1 MKDNNKAEMTAD
13 STDINKT
20 SSIGLEGG
28 NDNAINKTESEDTAK
43 AIEVSCDEMIDVSG
57 FNRDFQG
64 ILDILG
70 VQGNLPGMENTA
82 ITEERAQVDTEEKTH
97 PNIDD
102 NIEGNIPVNG
112 AEITKEQSFTGA
124 EDVSLPDAIGKSGFA
139 GDKIH
144 QEEDVEIKFES
155 NLSNLAGAPDTG
167 LNEYDAD
174 LPREIKKGML
184 PVERQEAR
192 SYKSNGAGFM
202 TLVSAAAFLG
212 IFLVGAF
219 GPRPTY
225 SESEKRALAERPE
238 LSFMG
243 VINGNYFSE
252 IEKWFSDTFPFKE
265 RILGMESRLEM
276 FYGVGGEAYYGNKKD
291 FVEDT
296 IPETA
301 ESLAPV
307 VELIP
312 KEEIEETP
320 EETVDK
326 YHTLVETNEDGT
338 LKVDTEPKETV
349 EITGEQ
355 AGNIYVNNNRAY
367 EIFYYNQGGS
377 VKYASVIN
385 TVKAMLPECEVYD
398 ILVPNSFGV
407 ELDPSLQEELGSGNM
422 PDAFNYIFSLMDP
435 SVHRISVFDTMSIHK
450 DEYIYFGT
458 DHHWT
463 GLGAYYAYKDFC
475 MEKGITPHELS
486 EYQHVDYPGFYGTF
500 YFATNR
506 NEALKA
512 NPDHVE
518 AWIPMGTND
527 ATIVDENGNEY
538 KSKVIN
544 DVSEAN
550 AGRKYNCFL
559 NGDNAFTMISN
570 PNITDGS
577 SCVVIKES
585 YGNAFTP
592 FLVDHYQKVYV
603 VDYRYYKDNLRQ
615 FILDNK
621 VQDIIFVNNVQAI
634 TERVSDEI
642 LSAFS

>member
-1 MKDNNKAEMTAD
+1 MNDDNNKAEITAD
-13 STDINKT
+13 NTDFNKPDGPASVIEAEDNNT
-20 SSIGLEGG
+20 ENKIKGIEESREKSGNGDMVDLDGL
-28 NDNAINKTESEDTAK
+28 
-43 AIEVSCDEMIDVSG
+43 
-57 FNRDFQG
+57 NRDFQG

-70 VQGNLPGMENTA
+70 IQSTPSEAGNELK
-82 ITEERAQVDTEEKTH
+82 TEEKAE
-97 PNIDD
+97 
-102 NIEGNIPVNG
+102 EGIRENTEENFQENIPVDPLRNPQVNTQVYIEENTVTQT
-112 AEITKEQSFTGA
+112 AEENPSEGFIQST
-124 EDVSLPDAIGKSGFA
+124 LPGKDTNPDEAVEKSA
-139 GDKIH
+139 
-144 QEEDVEIKFES
+144 EED
-155 NLSNLAGAPDTG
+155 
-167 LNEYDAD
+167 
-174 LPREIKKGML
+174 
-184 PVERQEAR
+184 PVERSEEY
-192 SYKSNGAGFM
+192 STNSSGAKLM
-202 TLVSAAAFLG
+202 LLISAAIFVGL
-212 IFLVGAF
+212 FLVGAF
-219 GPRPTY
+219 GKRPTY
-225 SESEKRALAERPE
+225 SESEKRALTERPE

-243 VINGNYFSE
+243 MMNGNYFSG

-265 RILGMESRLEM
+265 RLLGMESRLEAI
-276 FYGVGGEAYYGNKKD
+276 YGVGGEAYYGNKKD

-307 VELIP
+307 VDLAQ
-312 KEEIEETP
+312 KEESEVIP

-326 YHTLVETNEDGT
+326 YDTLVETNEDGT
-338 LKVDTEPKETV
+338 LKVDTEPKENV
-349 EITGEQ
+349 EIAGEQ
-355 AGNIYVNNNRAY
+355 AGNIYVNNNKAY

-385 TVKAMLPECEVYD
+385 TIKAMLPECDVYD

-435 SVHRISVFDTMSIHK
+435 SVHRISMFETLSIHK
-450 DEYIYFGT
+450 DEYIYFNT

-475 MEKGITPHELS
+475 REKGISPHELS
-486 EYQHVDYPGFYGTF
+486 EYQYVDYAGFYGTF

-506 NEALKA
+506 NEALKS

-527 ATIVDENGNEY
+527 AIIVDENGTQY

-544 DVSEAN
+544 DVNEAN

-559 NGDNAFTMISN
+559 NGDNAFTIINN
-570 PNITDGS
+570 PAVSDGS

-585 YGNAFTP
+585 YGNAFAP
-592 FLVDHYQKVYV
+592 FLVDHYQNVYV
-603 VDYRYYKDNLRQ
+603 VDYRYYKDNLSQ
-615 FILDNK
+615 FIRDNK

-634 TERVSDEI
+634 TEKVSDEI
-642 LSAFS
+642 LSVFS

>member
-13 STDINKT
+13 NNDINAISGSGKGME
-20 SSIGLEGG
+20 SGKDDAKNRIEG
-28 NDNAINKTESEDTAK
+28 TETQHED
-43 AIEVSCDEMIDVSG
+43 SYDEMIDVSG

-70 VQGNLPGMENTA
+70 GQGNQTEIESTEA
-82 ITEERAQVDTEEKTH
+82 AKETEEADTEENTQLQVGEKA
-97 PNIDD
+97 DV
-102 NIEGNIPVNG
+102 NIPVKDT
-112 AEITKEQSFTGA
+112 EISEKVPVTGDEA
-124 EDVSLPDAIGKSGFA
+124 VELFSGRGESSLT
-139 GDKIH
+139 H
-144 QEEDVEIKFES
+144 
-155 NLSNLAGAPDTG
+155 
-167 LNEYDAD
+167 
-174 LPREIKKGML
+174 REINQSEVAETKY
-184 PVERQEAR
+184 EAYHSDR
-192 SYKSNGAGFM
+192 SEGHSVKSNGAGFM
-202 TLVSAAAFLG
+202 VLVSAAAFLG

-219 GPRPTY
+219 VTRPTY

-238 LSFMG
+238 LNFMG
-243 VINGNYFSE
+243 MMNGNYFSE
-252 IEKWFSDTFPFKE
+252 IENWFSDTFPFKE
-265 RILGMESRLEM
+265 RILGMESRLEAA
-276 FYGVGGEAYYGNKKD
+276 YGVGGEAYYGNKKD

-307 VELIP
+307 VELVP

-326 YHTLVETNEDGT
+326 YHSLVETNADGT
-338 LKVDTEPKETV
+338 LKVDTEPKENV
-349 EITGEQ
+349 EILGEQ

-385 TVKAMLPECEVYD
+385 TIKAMLPECNVYD

-422 PDAFNYIFSLMDP
+422 PDAFNYIFGLMDP
-435 SVHRISVFDTMSIHK
+435 SVHRISVFDTMSLHK
-450 DEYIYFGT
+450 DEYIYFAT

-463 GLGAYYAYKDFC
+463 GLGAYYAYRDFC
-475 MEKGITPHELS
+475 VEKGITPHELS
-486 EYQHVDYPGFYGTF
+486 EYQYVDYTGFYGTF

-527 ATIVDENGNEY
+527 AIIVDENGTEY

-559 NGDNAFTMISN
+559 NGDNAFTRISN
-570 PNITDGS
+570 PNIADGS

-585 YGNAFTP
+585 YGNAFAP
-592 FLVDHYQKVYV
+592 FLVDHYQNVYV

-642 LSAFS
+642 LSVFS

>member
-1 MKDNNKAEMTAD
+1 MKDENKAEMTAD
-13 STDINKT
+13 NTDINIT
-20 SSIGLEGG
+20 AGSSRGMEAGIE
-28 NDNAINKTESEDTAK
+28 NSINKMEDNETSPK
-43 AIEVSCDEMIDVSG
+43 DFDEMPDASE
-57 FNRDFQG
+57 FNRNFQG

-70 VQGNLPGMENTA
+70 VQSNQPVIDNTA
-82 ITEERAQVDTEEKTH
+82 ITEEGAGATAEDDTQIKGDENVEE
-97 PNIDD
+97 
-102 NIEGNIPVNG
+102 NIPVNG
-112 AEITKEQSFTGA
+112 PEITKEQPYTGVKDVKASNRKA
-124 EDVSLPDAIGKSGFA
+124 ESELILQE
-139 GDKIH
+139 IN
-144 QEEDVEIKFES
+144 QEEVVGTKND
-155 NLSNLAGAPDTG
+155 APSADG
-167 LNEYDAD
+167 SKEY
-174 LPREIKKGML
+174 
-184 PVERQEAR
+184 
-192 SYKSNGAGFM
+192 SFKSKGAGFIL
-202 TLVSAAAFLG
+202 LVSATAFLG

-219 GPRPTY
+219 GTRPAY
-225 SESEKRALAERPE
+225 SESEKRALTELPE
-238 LSFMG
+238 FNFTGMM
-243 VINGNYFSE
+243 NGNYFSG

-265 RILGMESRLEM
+265 RILGMESRLEAA
-276 FYGVGGEAYYGNKKD
+276 YGVGGEAYYGNKKD

-312 KEEIEETP
+312 KEETEETP
-320 EETVDK
+320 EETIDK

-338 LKVDTEPKETV
+338 LKVDTEPRETV

-385 TVKAMLPECEVYD
+385 TIKAMLPECNVYD

-407 ELDPSLQEELGSGNM
+407 ELDQSLQEELGSGNM
-422 PDAFNYIFSLMDP
+422 ADAFNYIFSLMDP
-435 SVHRISVFDTMSIHK
+435 SVHRISVFDTMSLHK

-463 GLGAYYAYKDFC
+463 GLGAYYAYGDFC
-475 MEKGITPHELS
+475 KEKGITPHELS

-527 ATIVDENGNEY
+527 AIIVDENGTEY

-585 YGNAFTP
+585 YGNAFAP
-592 FLVDHYQKVYV
+592 FLVDHYQNVYV

-642 LSAFS
+642 LSVFS